1 MKEIKMKTSKYL
13 KINLVLCIVLLFF
26 GTAYSQLGEPP
37 SEFGVPADDF
47 ERVGQAGWQFLKIP
61 ANAREAAIGGIK
73 AGLGNSNVGAVF
85 NNPAELVYVENFQ
98 VAFSDVNWFA
108 DIRNQAVALSKAVPN
123 IGHLALS
130 AYYVNYGDMVRTD
143 ITQVISPNPD
153 VTGTEYI
160 DKLVTEGLGTFSA
173 YDLAVGFTYSRRVTD
188 RLSFGSTVR
197 YLRSEIDDLTMS
209 NFAIDVG
216 TIFFTGLKSL
226 RIAMLAGNFGPD
238 SKFFQYTEKVRQ
250 NPVNI
255 KLPTQFRF
263 GVAYDLLERTNGSPH
278 LLTLALEG
286 VHPNDGPEKLNVG
299 GEYTLM
305 NLLSLRGGYRFNYD
319 EEGLTLGA
327 GINVDMDMKFKL
339 DYAYIDFGR
348 LEEVHIFSAVIGL

>member
-1 MKEIKMKTSKYL
+1 MKENKMNTSKYL
-13 KINLVLCIVLLFF
+13 KINLVIFLMLLFF
-26 GTAYSQLGEPP
+26 GTSYSQLGEPP
-37 SEFGVPADDF
+37 SEFGVPAEDF

-73 AGLGNSNVGAVF
+73 AGLGNSSVGAVF
-85 NNPAELVYVENFQ
+85 NNPAELVYADNLQ

-108 DIRNQAVALSKAVPN
+108 DIRNQAVAISKAVPN

-130 AYYVNYGDMVRTD
+130 AYYVNYGDMIRTD
-143 ITQVISPNPD
+143 ITQVASPNPD

-173 YDLAVGFTYSRRVTD
+173 YDLSVGFTYSRQVTD
-188 RLSFGSTVR
+188 RLSFGSTLH
-197 YLRSEIDDLTMS
+197 YLRSEIDDLSMS

-216 TIFFTGLKSL
+216 TIFFTGIKSL
-226 RIAMLAGNFGPD
+226 
-238 SKFFQYTEKVRQ
+238 
-250 NPVNI
+250 

-286 VHPNDGPEKLNVG
+286 VHPNDGPEKLNIG

-327 GINVDMDMKFKL
+327 GINVDMDMKFRL
-339 DYAYIDFGR
+339 DYAYLDFGR
-348 LEEVHIFSAVIGL
+348 LEAVHLFSAVIGLK